1 MTAAPPHAV
10 APDGGPA
17 RDDHHALA
25 VEDAVRLLGTDV
37 HHGLTEAESER
48 RTGVHGPNELPA
60 VRRTST
66 VRRLLQQLRHP
77 LIYVLVVAGAVA
89 GLLGEVVDASV
100 IVGVVVVNAL
110 VGFVQES
117 RAESALD
124 ALREMARTHALVTR
138 GGVRVQ
144 VASEQLVP
152 GDVVHVE
159 AGDKVPADLRLVLEQ
174 ELEADESVLT
184 GESMPVVKD
193 DAVLPGRTPVADRRN
208 MAWSGTHVTSGAA
221 TGIVVATG
229 TTTQLGEVHRLVSG
243 VRVLSTPLT
252 AKLADLSLKLT
263 GAILVLAAVTFAI
276 GMARGAGVAQMLTA
290 AVALAV
296 GMIPEGL
303 PAAVSVTL
311 AIGVSRM
318 AQRRAIIRRLPV
330 VETLGSTTVVCTDKT
345 GTLTENRMTV
355 VELWTPLGTLALDG
369 PWTPTTAVPE
379 VEVPDGGPLWWT
391 LAAGAAC
398 NDAHLD
404 QQDGRWATSGDP
416 TESALLVSAA
426 RAGVDTALWAREATL
441 AFSSDR
447 QWMATQHV
455 LPDGRRAVLVKG
467 ALERVLELCGGQS
480 GSGAAPDPLRP
491 DQARAAADELG
502 ARGLRVLA
510 TAVCTEPVADLSASS
525 LRGLL
530 VLTGVQ
536 AMQDPPR
543 PSAASAVA
551 ACRQAGVAVKMITG
565 DHPTTAVAI
574 AVQLG
579 LQADASIPPL
589 TGADLDAL
597 SDTELAD
604 AVEQAAV
611 FARVSPAQKLRL
623 VQALQGLGHVV
634 AMTGDGVNDAPA
646 LRQAQIGIAMGRSGT
661 EVAKDAADMV
671 LLDDDFATIEAAIE
685 EGRGVFANLTTF
697 LAWTVP
703 TNLAQGLVVLL
714 AIVTGSTLAVLPSQV
729 LWINMTTAVL
739 LGLTLAFEAKEPGGM
754 RRPPRAPGAPLL
766 DRAQLAVIAVVTLL
780 LVAATYL
787 LFTWERS
794 LGSSLPAAR
803 TSAVNVLVAVAVLY
817 LVVCRS
823 RTGSAWRSG
832 RPWNRWLLV
841 GVTAQALAQAAFTYL
856 PVMNH
861 LFGTS
866 PLGLEAWL
874 RLLAVTG
881 AVAVVLSVV
890 RWSGWSRDLLP
901 WRRTRRPTEGGS
913 ANQRPATAAAPEES
927 RALHTAADPREPALR
942 EL

>member
-1 MTAAPPHAV
+1 LTADAPP
-10 APDGGPA
+10 APRATGPAGPEAGPA
-17 RDDHHALA
+17 RDHHALA
-25 VEDAVRLLGTDV
+25 LGEAVRLLATDV
-37 HHGLTEAESER
+37 RHGLTVAESAR
-48 RTGVHGPNELPA
+48 RTLVHGSNELP
-60 VRRTST
+60 VGRRTST
-66 VRRLLQQLRHP
+66 VRRLLQQLNHP

-100 IVGVVVVNAL
+100 IAGVVVVNAL

-144 VASEQLVP
+144 VPSEQLVP

-159 AGDKVPADLRLVLEQ
+159 AGDKVPADLRLVFEQ

-184 GESMPVVKD
+184 GESLPVVKD
-193 DAVLPGRTPVADRRN
+193 PGVLPGATPVADRRN
-208 MAWSGTHVTSGAA
+208 MVWSGTHVTSGAA

-229 TTTQLGEVHRLVSG
+229 TGTQLGEVHRLVST
-243 VRVLSTPLT
+243 VQVLSTPLT
-252 AKLADLSLKLT
+252 AKLAALSLKLT
-263 GAILVLAAVTFAI
+263 GAILALAVVTFAI
-276 GMARGAGVAQMLTA
+276 GMARGAPVAQMLTA

-318 AQRRAIIRRLPV
+318 ARRRAIIRRLPV

-355 VELWTPLGTLALDG
+355 VQLFSPLGALSLDG
-369 PWTPTTAVPE
+369 PWTPTTAVPQTHVADE
-379 VEVPDGGPLWWT
+379 SPLWWT

-398 NDAHLD
+398 NDAHLS
-404 QQDGRWATSGDP
+404 QQDGRWVTSGDP
-416 TESALLVSAA
+416 TETALLVSAA
-426 RAGVDTALWAREATL
+426 RAGVDTDRWTREATL
-441 AFSSDR
+441 AFSSER

-455 LPDGRRAVLVKG
+455 LPDGRRVVLVKG
-467 ALERVLELCGGQS
+467 ALERVLALCGGQR
-480 GSGAAPDPLRP
+480 GMGGATDPLQP
-491 DQARAAADELG
+491 ETARAAADELG
-502 ARGLRVLA
+502 TRGLRVLA
-510 TAVCTEPVADLSASS
+510 TAMCTEPVTDLTAPS
-525 LRGLL
+525 LHGRL
-530 VLTGVQ
+530 VLTGLQ

-551 ACRQAGVAVKMITG
+551 ACGRAGVAVKMITG

-579 LQADASIPPL
+579 LQADASTPAL

-597 SDTELAD
+597 SDRELTD
-604 AVEQAAV
+604 AVERTAV

-623 VQALQGLGHVV
+623 VQALQALGHVV

-685 EGRGVFANLTTF
+685 EGRGVLANLRTF

-703 TNLAQGLVVLL
+703 TNLAQGMVVLV
-714 AIVTGSTLAVLPSQV
+714 AIVTGSTLAILPSQV

-739 LGLTLAFEAKEPGGM
+739 LGLTLAFEAHEPGGM
-754 RRPPRAPGAPLL
+754 SRPPRPPGAPLL
-766 DRAQLAVIAVVTLL
+766 DRAQLAVIAAVTLL
-780 LVAATYL
+780 VVAATYL
-787 LFTWERS
+787 LFLWERS
-794 LGSSLPAAR
+794 LGAPLPAAR

-817 LVVCRS
+817 LVVCS
-823 RTGSAWRSG
+823 SSTGSAWRSG
-832 RPWNRWLLV
+832 RPRNRWLLV
-841 GVTAQALAQAAFTYL
+841 GITAQVLAQAAFTYL
-856 PVMNH
+856 PVMNQ
-861 LFGTS
+861 LFRTS
-866 PLGLEAWL
+866 PLGLEEWA
-874 RLLAVTG
+874 RLAAVT
-881 AVAVVLSVV
+881 AVTAVLLWVV

-901 WRRTRRPTEGGS
+901 SRWNRRRTQRGS
-913 ANQRPATAAAPEES
+913 GTSAA
-927 RALHTAADPREPALR
+927 
-942 EL
+942 

>member
-1 MTAAPPHAV
+1 MTSPVVDP
-10 APDGGPA
+10 GPGSPA
-17 RDDHHALA
+17 DHHALA
-25 VEDAVRLLGTDV
+25 VADAVRLLGTDV
-37 HHGLTEAESER
+37 RHGLTASESER
-48 RTGVHGPNELPA
+48 RTAVHGPNELPA
-60 VRRTST
+60 TRPTSI
-66 VRRLLQQLRHP
+66 VRRLLQQLNHP
-77 LIYVLVVAGAVA
+77 LIYVLVVAGVVA

-100 IVGVVVVNAL
+100 IAGVVVVNAL

-117 RAESALD
+117 KAEAALD
-124 ALREMARTHALVTR
+124 GLRAMARTSALVTR
-138 GGVRVQ
+138 GGVRLQ

-184 GESMPVVKD
+184 GESLPVVKD
-193 DAVLPGRTPVADRRN
+193 EVVLPGGTPVADRRN

-229 TTTQLGEVHRLVSG
+229 STTQLGEVHRLVST
-243 VRVLSTPLT
+243 VQVLSTPLT
-252 AKLADLSLKLT
+252 TKLAALSLRLT
-263 GAILVLAAVTFAI
+263 AAILVLAVVTFGI
-276 GMARGAGVAQMLTA
+276 GVARGADVAQMLTA

-318 AQRRAIIRRLPV
+318 ARRRAIIRRLPV

-355 VELWTPLGTLALDG
+355 VQV
-369 PWTPTTAVPE
+369 WTPTGELSLDAWTPETSVPPQH
-379 VEVPDGGPLWWT
+379 VPDDGLLWWT

-398 NDAHLD
+398 NDAHLSHE
-404 QQDGRWATSGDP
+404 DGRWTTSGDP
-416 TESALLVSAA
+416 TETALLVSAA
-426 RAGVDTALWAREATL
+426 RTGVETAAWTREATL

-447 QWMATQHV
+447 QWMASQHV
-455 LPDGRRAVLVKG
+455 LPDGRRAVAVKG
-467 ALERVLELCGGQS
+467 ALERVLAMCGGQ
-480 GSGAAPDPLRP
+480 GGPGTTPEPLDA
-491 DQARAAADELG
+491 DQARSAAEQLG

-510 TAVCTEPVADLSASS
+510 MAVCTEPVADLSEPS
-525 LRGLL
+525 LHGRLL
-530 VLTGVQ
+530 LTGLQ

-543 PSAASAVA
+543 ASAAAAVT

-579 LQADASIPPL
+579 LQADASTPAL

-597 SDTELAD
+597 SDPDLAD
-604 AVEQAAV
+604 TVEQTTV

-623 VQALQGLGHVV
+623 VQALQALGHVV

-661 EVAKDAADMV
+661 DVAKDAADMV
-671 LLDDDFATIEAAIE
+671 LVDDDFATIEAAIE

-714 AIVTGSTLAVLPSQV
+714 AIVTGSTLAVLPSQI
-729 LWINMTTAVL
+729 LWVNMTTAVL
-739 LGLTLAFEAKEPGGM
+739 LGLTLAFEAKEPDIM
-754 RRPPRAPGAPLL
+754 RRPPRAPAAPLL
-766 DRAQLAVIAVVTLL
+766 DRAQLAVIGVVTVLV
-780 LVAATYL
+780 VAATYL
-787 LFTWERS
+787 LFLWERS
-794 LGSSLPAAR
+794 HGSSLAEAR

-823 RTGSAWRSG
+823 TSGSPWRTG
-832 RPWNRWLLV
+832 RPPNRWLLV
-841 GVTAQALAQAAFTYL
+841 GVTAQVLAQAAFTYL
-856 PVMNH
+856 PVMND
-861 LFGTS
+861 LFATS
-866 PLGLEAWL
+866 PLDVLAWV
-874 RLLAVTG
+874 RLLVVTAV
-881 AVAVVLSVV
+881 VAVMLTVL
-890 RWSGWSRDLLP
+890 RWKRLVAGPSALPVNRLIDDSG
-901 WRRTRRPTEGGS
+901 TAHRP
-913 ANQRPATAAAPEES
+913 
-927 RALHTAADPREPALR
+927 HH
-942 EL
+942 

>member
-1 MTAAPPHAV
+1 MTTPVVDP
-10 APDGGPA
+10 GPGS
-17 RDDHHALA
+17 RGDHHALA
-25 VEDAVRLLGTDV
+25 VEDAVRLLETDV
-37 HHGLTEAESER
+37 EHGLTASEFER
-48 RTGVHGPNELPA
+48 RTVVHGPNELPVA
-60 VRRTST
+60 RPTST
-66 VRRLLQQLRHP
+66 VRRLLQQLNHP
-77 LIYVLVVAGAVA
+77 LIYVLVVAGVVA

-100 IVGVVVVNAL
+100 IAGVVVVNAL

-117 RAESALD
+117 KAEAALD
-124 ALREMARTHALVTR
+124 GLRAMARTRALVTR
-138 GGVRVQ
+138 DGVRLQ

-184 GESMPVVKD
+184 GESLPVVKD
-193 DAVLPGRTPVADRRN
+193 PVVLPGRTPVADRRN

-229 TTTQLGEVHRLVSG
+229 STTQLGEVHRLVST
-243 VRVLSTPLT
+243 VQVLSTPLT
-252 AKLADLSLKLT
+252 AKLAALSLRLT
-263 GAILVLAAVTFAI
+263 AAILVLAVVTFGI
-276 GMARGAGVAQMLTA
+276 GVARGADVAQMLTA

-318 AQRRAIIRRLPV
+318 ARRRAIIRRLPV

-355 VELWTPLGTLALDG
+355 VQV
-369 PWTPTTAVPE
+369 WTPTGELSLDAWTPETPQVSLPPQDVPA
-379 VEVPDGGPLWWT
+379 DGLLWWT

-398 NDAHLD
+398 NDAHLGHE
-404 QQDGRWATSGDP
+404 DGHWTTSGDP
-416 TESALLVSAA
+416 TETALLVSAA
-426 RAGVDTALWAREATL
+426 RTGVETAAWTREATL

-447 QWMATQHV
+447 QWMASQHV
-455 LPDGRRAVLVKG
+455 LPDGRRAVVVKG
-467 ALERVLELCGGQS
+467 ALERVLAMCGGQ
-480 GSGAAPDPLRP
+480 GGAGTTEPLDADPVRS
-491 DQARAAADELG
+491 AAEELG

-510 TAVCTEPVADLSASS
+510 MAVCTEPVDDLTEPS
-525 LRGLL
+525 LHGRLRFTGL
-530 VLTGVQ
+530 Q

-543 PSAASAVA
+543 ASAAAAVT

-579 LQADASIPPL
+579 MQTDASIPAL

-597 SDTELAD
+597 SDPDLAD
-604 AVEQAAV
+604 TAEQTTV

-623 VQALQGLGHVV
+623 VQALQSLGHVV

-661 EVAKDAADMV
+661 DVAKDAADMV
-671 LLDDDFATIEAAIE
+671 LVDDDFATIEAAIE

-714 AIVTGSTLAVLPSQV
+714 AIVTGSTLTVLPSQI
-729 LWINMTTAVL
+729 LWVNMTTAVL
-739 LGLTLAFEAKEPGGM
+739 LGLTLAFEAKEPGIM
-754 RRPPRAPGAPLL
+754 RRPPRAAAAPLL
-766 DRAQLAVIAVVTLL
+766 DRAQLAVIGVVTLL
-780 LVAATYL
+780 VVAATYL
-787 LFTWERS
+787 LFLWERS
-794 LGSSLPAAR
+794 LGSSLAEAR

-823 RTGSAWRSG
+823 TSGSPWRTG
-832 RPWNRWLLV
+832 RPPNRWLLV
-841 GVTAQALAQAAFTYL
+841 GVTAQVLAQAAFTYL
-856 PVMNH
+856 PVMND
-861 LFGTS
+861 LFATS
-866 PLGLEAWL
+866 PLGVPAWV
-874 RLLAVTG
+874 RLLAVT
-881 AVAVVLSVV
+881 AVVAVLLSVL

-901 WRRTRRPTEGGS
+901 YRRTGSSTTVDSPPSRPTE
-913 ANQRPATAAAPEES
+913 ES
-927 RALHTAADPREPALR
+927 CARHPAADPGEPAL
-942 EL
+942 